1 MKTNIMVD
9 FTIGGDVFDPDDIS
23 KTLQLE
29 PSSVRIK
36 GEKINEYA
44 KMKYSYWTIS
54 TDYEE
59 SLNASIQI
67 KKIMKLIRNKVPE
80 LNYLK
85 NKYKTEH
92 GFVLVVNIEE
102 GIGPTIILEKDF
114 YDFLIDIDGFFTIDS
129 YVFSR

>member
-1 MKTNIMVD
+1 MKTNIMVE
-9 FTIGGDVFDPDDIS
+9 FTIDGDVFDPDDIS

-67 KKIMKLIRNKVPE
+67 EKIMKLIRNKVPE

>member
-67 KKIMKLIRNKVPE
+67 EKIMKLIRNKVPE

>member
-1 MKTNIMVD
+1 MQTNIMVE
-9 FTIGGDVFDPDDIS
+9 FTIDGDVFDPDDIS

-67 KKIMKLIRNKVPE
+67 EKIMKLIKNKVPE

-92 GFVLVVNIEE
+92 GFVIVVNIEE